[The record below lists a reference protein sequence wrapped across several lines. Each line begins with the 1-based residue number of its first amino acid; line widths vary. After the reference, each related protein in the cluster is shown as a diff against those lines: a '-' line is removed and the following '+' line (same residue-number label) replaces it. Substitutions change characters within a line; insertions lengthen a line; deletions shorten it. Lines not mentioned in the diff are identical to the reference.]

1 MVADLVRDHVGGREV
16 ARRAE
21 AAAQFV
27 EEAEIQV
34 DLGIGRAVERADR
47 RSGVAATR
55 ADALA
60 EQHQLGRLIG
70 AAGLLEELRPGVF
83 GVAQHVAHHR
93 FAVVVVG
100 LAGGP
105 RGAMRCTLHGRVL
118 RHLHHHAEDFQ
129 RVLAHQQADHR
140 HQRDTAHAQ
149 AHPAAAEAAATRG
162 CAIILDVLAFAHVI
176 PTHVSLLAAQ
186 TPGCCTRQTLQS
198 LPGLVPSAHAG
209 RPEKCLRVPRTPGS
223 IEAGPIGRGAP
234 GPAGNLLS
242 EAARAVSWRL
252 THASCA
258 TAITLARPLRLPCN
272 HSRVLPCACLLRPL
286 PIRPI
291 RRRCRDL
298 PSRRAM
304 PPRRRQ
310 R

>member
-1 MVADLVRDHVGGREV
+1 MSSVSPSTWLTIDLLWSLSVSPV
-16 ARRAE
+16 
-21 AAAQFV
+21 
-27 EEAEIQV
+27 
-34 DLGIGRAVERADR
+34 GRAAPCGALCTGAFCDTCITMPRISSGFLPISRPTTATSAMPPTPR
-47 RSGVAATR
+47 RIPPPPKPPPLE
-55 ADALA
+55 DARSSSTFSLS
-60 EQHQLGRLIG
+60 R
-70 AAGLLEELRPGVF
+70 
-83 GVAQHVAHHR
+83 
-93 FAVVVVG
+93 
-100 LAGGP
+100 
-105 RGAMRCTLHGRVL
+105 MSS
-118 RHLHHHAEDFQ
+118 Q
-129 RVLAHQQADHR
+129 RTSL
-140 HQRDTAHAQ
+140 
-149 AHPAAAEAAATRG
+149 
-162 CAIILDVLAFAHVI
+162 
-176 PTHVSLLAAQ
+176 SLLRRP
-186 TPGCCTRQTLQS
+186 PGCRTRQTLQS